1 VKIVASDVSRFE
13 REQWVES
20 VVIAPAE
27 RYVVEA
33 RFDEP
38 GEVPLENTIQ
48 AINHFRGEFHPHV
61 DHLGTVVVSE
71 EAAAEDHGAAF
82 GRLRTHAAV
91 VSDIDAFRKHFDRE
105 PDHRLELL
113 VRTQGLPIP
122 IMRSMEFE
130 KGLYVPPMEWNDTMP
145 MMNWLA
151 TGKQVSWILRDP
163 DTGLENMDIKWR
175 FALGDVVK
183 IRFHN
188 DPTTIH
194 PMNHPVHVHGQ
205 RYLVVDT
212 DGVRNPNMVWKDT
225 SIVPV
230 ASTVDILVDM
240 SNPGDW
246 MLHCHIAEHL
256 HSGMMFAFN
265 VTK

>member
-1 VKIVASDVSRFE
+1 
-13 REQWVES
+13 
-20 VVIAPAE
+20 
-27 RYVVEA
+27 
-33 RFDEP
+33 
-38 GEVPLENTIQ
+38 
-48 AINHFRGEFHPHV
+48 
-61 DHLGTVVVSE
+61 
-71 EAAAEDHGAAF
+71 
-82 GRLRTHAAV
+82 
-91 VSDIDAFRKHFDRE
+91 
-105 PDHRLELL
+105 
-113 VRTQGLPIP
+113 
-122 IMRSMEFE
+122 
-130 KGLYVPPMEWNDTMP
+130 
-145 MMNWLA
+145 
-151 TGKQVSWILRDP
+151 
-163 DTGLENMDIKWR
+163 MDIKWR

-183 IRFHN
+183 IRIHN